1 MKKQILSL
9 IAVTT
14 IFTSC
19 SNDDNATTP
28 TLEVPTTYTFNRDNQ
43 STVSYSGQ
51 TNRLLMLDE
60 MGEYIKTQAT
70 NGNVVETSTLT
81 NMYANTN
88 SPFLNPNLNSAN
100 NQLKNKTA
108 VSMDYFELF
117 FGEGT
122 TTEQFELRTFFE
134 NQFTNANLA
143 STGADA
149 SEGTAGSYLDGSSV
163 RLFAANGLEPQ
174 QVILKGLM
182 GAVAMDQIVNNYISI
197 NKLDGGSNLID
208 NTNKVLADG
217 KNYTNMEHFWDEG
230 YGYLYGIDNDTQSYK
245 FWSEYIRSV
254 NSDSDF
260 NTVKSD
266 IDRAFIK
273 GRAAIVANQYDVRN
287 EQINIIKEKL
297 ALVTAVKAV
306 YYLQSGKSKLATDNG
321 AKAFHALSEAYGFIM
336 SLRFSNKPNTNNP
349 YFSKAEINTMLSD
362 LLSGTN
368 GFWDVDTLEP
378 KLDAIST
385 QIATRFGFTVAQA
398 AVIN

>member
-9 IAVTT
+9 IALTT

-60 MGEYIKTQAT
+60 MGAYIKTQAT

-88 SPFLNPNLNSAN
+88 SPFNFLELNNASH
-100 NQLKNKTA
+100 QLKNKTA

-117 FGEGT
+117 YGEGS

-143 STGADA
+143 STGTTAA
-149 SEGTAGSYLDGSSV
+149 EGVAGSYLDGSSV

-197 NKLDGGSNLID
+197 NKLDGGSYLLD

-306 YYLQSGKSKLATDNG
+306 YYLQSGKSKLAADNG

-385 QIATRFGFTVAQA
+385 QIATRFGFTVTQA